1 LKVSTVRQD
10 LTEVSDAWISNE
22 DGKFYGF
29 VSVPVLGIDEA
40 RGAVMKQKSQRTFH
54 YKSKS
59 LTANGAIPQRLC
71 ITMHVPVCHRPYVRT
86 CIVSR
91 LAANEHSLL
100 YGN

>member
-1 LKVSTVRQD
+1 MKVSTVRQD
-10 LTEVSDAWISNE
+10 LTEVSDAWISNQ
-22 DGKFYGF
+22 DGKFHGF
-29 VSVPVLGIDEA
+29 VSVPLPVLGIDKA

-59 LTANGAIPQRLC
+59 LTAKVLFPNG
-71 ITMHVPVCHRPYVRT
+71 HRPYVR
-86 CIVSR
+86 IVSR